1 MKKRIAK
8 LAALLLIA
16 AVVLCPAALALEVGD
31 PLPDFVTDAAEL
43 LTYDEWADL
52 DEMAEK
58 ITDKYDF
65 PIFIITVESTEG
77 MVPAVYAEEL
87 YDYSLDPRYDRDR
100 SGVLLM
106 VSMAERDVVLFTRGY
121 GNTVF
126 TDYGKEKLEGKYI
139 SDLSDGNYFD
149 SFAAYINGCDRFLEY
164 AEKGNPIDVNSDPDK
179 LMGTLVGIIGGSL
192 VFGFIVTSV
201 LNRKMKSAVKQSGA
215 RAYIPNG
222 GFNLRAERDTFSHQT
237 VSRVKIERPSSGGG
251 SSGGTTTSSSGSSSR
266 SSKF

>member
-1 MKKRIAK
+1 MKKRIVK

-16 AVVLCPAALALEVGD
+16 ATVLCPAALALEAGD
-31 PLPDFVTDAAEL
+31 PLPDFVTDDAGL

-65 PIFIITVESTEG
+65 PIFIITVEDTEG

-87 YDYSLDPRYDRDR
+87 YDHSLDPRYDSDR

-126 TDYGKEKLEGKYI
+126 TDYGKEKLEGEYI
-139 SDLSDGNYFD
+139 SDLSAGDYFD
-149 SFAAYINGCDRFLEY
+149 SFSAYINGCDRFLEY
-164 AEKGNPIDVNSDPDK
+164 AERGRPIDVNSDPDK
-179 LMGTLVGIIGGSL
+179 FVGKLIGVIGASL
-192 VFGFIVTSV
+192 VVGVIITSV
-201 LNRKMKSAVKQSGA
+201 LNRKMKTAVKQSGA
-215 RAYIPNG
+215 RAYIPSG
-222 GFNLRAERDTFSHQT
+222 GFNLRAERDIFSHT
-237 VSRVKIERPSSGGG
+237 TTSRVKIESSSGGG